1 MNPIEVKNL
10 TKDYGH
16 DKGIFD
22 VTFSVREGE
31 IFGFL
36 GPNGAGKTTT
46 IRHLMG
52 FIRPDRGK
60 ASILGLDCFRN
71 RDQIQGEV
79 GYLPGEVALMDE
91 MTGIQFLQFIA
102 RMKGIKD
109 ESRMK
114 ELIKLFELDPRG
126 KIRKMSKGMK
136 QKLGIVC
143 AFMSR
148 PKVLLL
154 DEPSSGLDP
163 LMQNRFIDLV
173 LEEKKRGATILL
185 SSHIFEEVERTCDKA
200 AFIREGRLV
209 ACKDMED
216 IRKNKKRIFV
226 LYFAEDGE
234 KEEFLLKHQEASAS
248 HHHVNIPVAG
258 EVDAF
263 LKELAQYKI
272 LDMRIKT
279 LSLEELFLQYYEEA
293 K

>member
-71 RDQIQGEV
+71 RDQIQEEL

-114 ELIKLFELDPRG
+114 ELIELFEL
-126 KIRKMSKGMK
+126 
-136 QKLGIVC
+136 
-143 AFMSR
+143 
-148 PKVLLL
+148 
-154 DEPSSGLDP
+154 
-163 LMQNRFIDLV
+163 
-173 LEEKKRGATILL
+173 
-185 SSHIFEEVERTCDKA
+185 
-200 AFIREGRLV
+200 
-209 ACKDMED
+209 
-216 IRKNKKRIFV
+216 
-226 LYFAEDGE
+226 
-234 KEEFLLKHQEASAS
+234 
-248 HHHVNIPVAG
+248 
-258 EVDAF
+258 
-263 LKELAQYKI
+263 
-272 LDMRIKT
+272 
-279 LSLEELFLQYYEEA
+279 
-293 K
+293 